1 LAERTRFVWNR
12 NIAGLFDKCVRTER
26 QAMQT
31 TTQNPGQATGQT
43 TGQSAGNDGGAGNEL
58 RADAQK
64 LGSKAADRIHG
75 EVDSRKGQAVSQA
88 QSFSS
93 AIEKTAGEMNDG
105 PEWLKSAL
113 HKGAQSIQR
122 FADSIEQKDSRQ
134 LMRDAQTF
142 ARDNPGT
149 FLAACAAAGFA
160 AARVFRAGAEDSRQ
174 QGQWDSSVEVGGPS
188 GATQQPL
195 ARTNPPG
202 EFV

>member
-1 LAERTRFVWNR
+1 
-12 NIAGLFDKCVRTER
+12 
-26 QAMQT
+26 MQT
-31 TTQNPGQATGQT
+31 TTQNSGQT
-43 TGQSAGNDGGAGNEL
+43 IGQSGAKSQDSGGTGNEL

-64 LGSKAADRIHG
+64 LGSKAADRIHS
-75 EVDSRKGQAVSQA
+75 EVDSRKSEAVSQA

-93 AIEKTAGEMNDG
+93 AIEKTAGELNDG

-113 HKGAQSIQR
+113 QKGAQSIQR

-134 LMRDAQTF
+134 LMNDAQTF
-142 ARDNPGT
+142 ARENPGT

-160 AARVFRAGAEDSRQ
+160 AARIFKAGAEQGQSGSGQ
-174 QGQWDSSVEVGGPS
+174 QGQWDQSVEVGGPS
-188 GATQQPL
+188 GATEQPF

>member
-1 LAERTRFVWNR
+1 
-12 NIAGLFDKCVRTER
+12 
-26 QAMQT
+26 MQT
-31 TTQNPGQATGQT
+31 TTPTSE
-43 TGQSAGNDGGAGNEL
+43 QSSAERKDSGGTGNEL
-58 RADAQK
+58 REDARK
-64 LGSKAADRIHG
+64 LGSKAADRFHS
-75 EVDSRKGQAVSQA
+75 EVDTRKGEAVSQA

-93 AIEKTAGEMNDG
+93 AIEKTADELNDG

-113 HKGAQSIQR
+113 QKGAQSIQR

-134 LMRDAQTF
+134 LMSDAQAF

-160 AARVFRAGAEDSRQ
+160 AARIFKAGAEQSQSGSRQ
-174 QGQWDSSVEVGGPS
+174 QGQWDPSVEVSGPS
-188 GATQQPL
+188 GATQEPF